1 MTLPGKGKCLYNPL
15 SWLTASAQFKVP
27 FRSNIW
33 SVISLI
39 TVRNEVAKVMFL
51 QVSVCP
57 QEGGCLVSWGAWSQ
71 GGTWSGGVPGPGGFG
86 IPACTEA
93 DPPRGETATA
103 ADGTHPTGMHS
114 CFKLVCIF

>member
-57 QEGGCLVSWGAWSQ
+57 QEGGAWSR
-71 GGTWSGGVPGPGGFG
+71 GVPGPRGYLVRGGAWSWG
-86 IPACTEA
+86 VWYPS
-93 DPPRGETATA
+93 
-103 ADGTHPTGMHS
+103 MH
-114 CFKLVCIF
+114 